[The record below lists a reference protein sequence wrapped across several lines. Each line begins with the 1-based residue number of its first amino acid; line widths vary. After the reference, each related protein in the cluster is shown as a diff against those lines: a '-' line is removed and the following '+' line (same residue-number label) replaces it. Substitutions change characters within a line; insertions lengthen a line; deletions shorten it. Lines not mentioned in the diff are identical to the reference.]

1 MPRTFAAS
9 FAIAA
14 MTIGPSMMSA
24 DNAHAQALAG
34 SGPLVPLL
42 EGMTGQ
48 WQVKQTMW
56 TGPNAPPVEQ
66 PPAIAVRRLA
76 AGGGFIEEEMTL
88 ATGSENPFTRTSH
101 INFNA
106 IDGVFEYFS
115 IDTRAPQQMHY
126 QSQPVA
132 SDFKG
137 ALQFKGG
144 AFVAG
149 QWGDRK
155 NAAFAYR
162 VELSPVKDGHQTMQ
176 LFLRP
181 IAAGPQREFVAFK
194 YEYQKR

>member
-1 MPRTFAAS
+1 MWRMLATGC
-9 FAIAA
+9 AIAA
-14 MTIGPSMMSA
+14 LTIGAAMTTA

-34 SGPLVPLL
+34 GGPPVPLL
-42 EGMTGQ
+42 KQMTGR

-56 TGPNAPPVEQ
+56 TGPDAPSVEQ

-101 INFNA
+101 LNFNA

-115 IDTRAPQQMHY
+115 IDTRAPQQMHD
-126 QSQPVA
+126 QSQPVT
-132 SDFKG
+132 SDFEG

-144 AFVAG
+144 TFVAG

-155 NAAFAYR
+155 DAAFAYR
-162 VELSPVKDGHQTMQ
+162 VELSPVKDGQQTMQ

-181 IAAGPQREFVAFK
+181 IAAGAQREFVAFR